1 MNKTELKAKIS
12 KLKKEKDAVILAHVY
27 QDYDILDIADITG
40 DSFALA
46 KAATN
51 ISAKRVIMCGVYF
64 MAETVK
70 MLSPEKEVILPISSA
85 GCPMAEMLTVKEVAD
100 FKAANPDYTV
110 VAYVNTTA
118 ELKTL
123 ADVCVTSSSAEK
135 ILRNMPS
142 EKILFIPDQ
151 NLGHY
156 IEKRLP
162 EKHFQF
168 LDGCCPYHN
177 SVTAKDIADLKK
189 HYPDAVVAAHPECRS
204 EVLEQADMIGA
215 TTEII
220 KYATEQSGKVI
231 IATEIGVTDYLNKKY
246 HTDRF
251 IQVAPDK
258 LVCKSMKSIT
268 LESVLDAI
276 NGEGDSKVIEMDET
290 LRLNAK
296 KSIDAMLFYGNQ

>member
-1 MNKTELKAKIS
+1 MNKTELKAKIN
-12 KLKKEKDAVILAHVY
+12 KLKEEKDVVILAHLY

-46 KAATN
+46 KSATN
-51 ISAKRVIMCGVYF
+51 ISAKRVIMCGVSF

-70 MLSPEKEVILPISSA
+70 MLSPEKEVILPVSSA

-135 ILRNMPS
+135 ILTNMPS

-156 IEKRLP
+156 ISKRLP
-162 EKHFQF
+162 KKHFEF
-168 LDGCCPYHN
+168 LNGCCPYHN
-177 SVTAKDIADLKK
+177 SVTAEDIAELKK
-189 HYPDAVVAAHPECRS
+189 KYPDAVVAAHPECKP
-204 EVLEQADMIGA
+204 EVLELSDMIGA

-220 KYATEQSGKVI
+220 DYALKQSGKVI

-246 HTDRF
+246 QTDRF
-251 IQVAPDK
+251 IQVAPEK
-258 LVCKSMKSIT
+258 LCCEGMKAIT
-268 LESVLDAI
+268 LQSVLDAI
-276 NGEGDSKVIEMDET
+276 NGEGESKVLEMDED
-290 LRLNAK
+290 LRLKAK